1 MRILKRLPT
10 GPADILIMTGM
21 IVNAIVIALILIFF
35 VF

>member
-1 MRILKRLPT
+1 MRLLKQIPT